1 MPAWSAWRSR
11 GAAALAGHEVIVAE
25 ATGGIGNGV
34 SSRNSEVI
42 HAGMYY
48 PTGSL
53 RARHCVRG
61 RRMLYEFC
69 ASHGVP
75 HKKVGKLIVAVDE
88 KQTAKIEG
96 IAKQGEINGVEGLEF
111 LGGNSARAM
120 EPALYC
126 VAALLSNETG
136 IIDSHGF
143 MLALEGDL
151 EDRGGMIAFNTPVEG
166 LGHTAQGWEVRF
178 GGAEAGTLMVDA
190 VVNSAGLGA
199 QKLARATEGYPEARV
214 PRLVLAKGNYFG
226 FQGRPAF
233 SHLIYPAPV
242 EGGLGTHVTL
252 DMAGRMRF
260 GPDVEWL
267 ERESYTVDAKRAES
281 FYASVRTY
289 FPGLP
294 DNSLV
299 PDYCG
304 IRPKLTGKGEPA
316 ADFLIDGPAGHGLPR
331 LVNLFGIESPGLTSA
346 LSIAEE
352 VVGQL
357 RVEIQSSGFVF
368 EVRIGGASLPLA
380 AACAAPLAVTCRA
393 ACGSHCGV
401 AISAAFWL
409 SPVATMSP
417 GFTVGSDATSI
428 LASPNASL
436 PLQVQFGTIFS
447 R

>member
-1 MPAWSAWRSR
+1 MQVFVI
-11 GAAALAGHEVIVAE
+11 GAGVVGLAIARQAALAGHEAIVAE

-53 RARHCVRG
+53 RALHCVRG

-75 HKKVGKLIVAVDE
+75 HRRVCKLIVATDE
-88 KQTAKIEG
+88 RQTAKIEG
-96 IAKQGEINGVEGLEF
+96 IARQGEVNGVEGLEL
-111 LGGNSARAM
+111 LGGNAARAM
-120 EPALYC
+120 EPALSC

-151 EDRGGMIAFNTPVEG
+151 EDRGGMIAFNTPVES
-166 LGHTAQGWEVRF
+166 LRHIPQGWEVRF
-178 GGAEAGTLMVDA
+178 GGDEAGALVVDA

-199 QKLARATEGYPEARV
+199 QQLARATEGYPEARV

-226 FQGRPAF
+226 FQGKPAF

-267 ERESYTVDAKRAES
+267 EAESYTVDPKRADS

-316 ADFLIDGPAGHGLPR
+316 ADFLIDGPADHGLPR

-357 RVEIQSSGFVF
+357 
-368 EVRIGGASLPLA
+368 
-380 AACAAPLAVTCRA
+380 
-393 ACGSHCGV
+393 H
-401 AISAAFWL
+401 
-409 SPVATMSP
+409 
-417 GFTVGSDATSI
+417 
-428 LASPNASL
+428 
-436 PLQVQFGTIFS
+436 
-447 R
+447 

>member
-1 MPAWSAWRSR
+1 MQVLVI
-11 GAAALAGHEVIVAE
+11 GAGVVGLAIARQAALAGHEVIVAE

-53 RARHCVRG
+53 RAKHCVRG
-61 RRMLYEFC
+61 RRMLYDFC

-75 HKKVGKLIVAVDE
+75 HKKVGKLIVATDE

-96 IAKQGEINGVEGLEF
+96 IAKQGDINGVEGLEL
-111 LGGNSARAM
+111 LGGNAARAM
-120 EPALYC
+120 EPELFC
-126 VAALLSNETG
+126 VAALLSSETG

-151 EDRGGMIAFNTPVEG
+151 EDRGGMIAFNTPVES
-166 LGHTAQGWEVRF
+166 LRHSAEGWEVRF
-178 GGAEAGTLMVDA
+178 GGAEAGTVTVDA
-190 VVNSAGLGA
+190 VINSAGLGA
-199 QKLARATEGYPEARV
+199 QAVARATEGYPAARV

-226 FQGRPAF
+226 FMGKPAF

-267 ERESYTVDAKRAES
+267 ESESYTVDAKRAES

-289 FPGLP
+289 FPALP

-316 ADFLIDGPAGHGLPR
+316 ADFLIDGPAAHGLPR
-331 LVNLFGIESPGLTSA
+331 LIHLFGIESPGLTSS
-346 LSIAEE
+346 LSIAED

-357 RVEIQSSGFVF
+357 Q
-368 EVRIGGASLPLA
+368 
-380 AACAAPLAVTCRA
+380 
-393 ACGSHCGV
+393 
-401 AISAAFWL
+401 
-409 SPVATMSP
+409 
-417 GFTVGSDATSI
+417 
-428 LASPNASL
+428 
-436 PLQVQFGTIFS
+436 
-447 R
+447 